1 MLTNR
6 NIIAHA
12 ANAGGAT
19 KVKKAANKPSTG
31 STIEL
36 TNVSKAY
43 GEEWMSDQILDNL
56 SLSIPPGEMTVI
68 VGPSGCGKSTLVNLL
83 AGFEEPDSGTITI
96 DGEPIT
102 GPGKDRMVVFQE
114 TALIPWQ
121 TTFENVVFGPKLRG
135 DMNNA
140 VLEEEA
146 KKLLVKVG
154 LGEFMTKFPLQLSGG
169 MQRRAELARALINE
183 PKVMIMDEP
192 FRGLDAM
199 SRSLMQEFFLQLFEE
214 NRRTNVFV
222 TSEIDEA
229 IFLADSLIVLTN
241 KPTKVEK
248 IIDIKLPRPRN
259 YSMLTSAEA
268 FEYKRETMA
277 ILHDEAMKSFA
288 NTSKSVA

>member
-6 NIIAHA
+6 NIIARA

-140 VLEEEA
+140 DLEEEA

>member
-1 MLTNR
+1 MLTKR
-6 NIIAHA
+6 NTIARA
-12 ANAGGAT
+12 ANAGGAA
-19 KVKKAANKPSTG
+19 KVKKAANKPATG

-140 VLEEEA
+140 DLEEEA

-169 MQRRAELARALINE
+169 MQRRAELASALINE

-199 SRSLMQEFFLQLFEE
+199 
-214 NRRTNVFV
+214 
-222 TSEIDEA
+222 
-229 IFLADSLIVLTN
+229 
-241 KPTKVEK
+241 
-248 IIDIKLPRPRN
+248 
-259 YSMLTSAEA
+259 
-268 FEYKRETMA
+268 
-277 ILHDEAMKSFA
+277 
-288 NTSKSVA
+288 

>member
-6 NIIAHA
+6 NSIARA
-12 ANAGGAT
+12 ASAGGAT
-19 KVKKAANKPSTG
+19 KANKSASKPEAG

-36 TNVSKAY
+36 TNVSKAS
-43 GEEWMSDQILDNL
+43 GEEWLSDQILDNL
-56 SLSIPPGEMTVI
+56 SLSIAPGEMTVI

-83 AGFEEPDSGTITI
+83 AGFEEPDSGKITI
-96 DGEPIT
+96 DGAEIT

-135 DMNNA
+135 DMKTA
-140 VLEEEA
+140 DLEKEA

-154 LGEFMTKFPLQLSGG
+154 LGEFMSKFPLQLSGG

-229 IFLADSLIVLTN
+229 IFLADNLIVLTN
-241 KPTKVEK
+241 KPTRVEK

-277 ILHDEAMKSFA
+277 ILHEEAMKSFA
-288 NTSKSVA
+288 NTSKGVA

>member
-19 KVKKAANKPSTG
+19 KVKKAANKPAIG

-259 YSMLTSAEA
+259 YNMLTSAEA

>member
-6 NIIAHA
+6 NTIARA
-12 ANAGGAT
+12 ANAGGAA
-19 KVKKAANKPSTG
+19 KVKKAANKPAIG

-140 VLEEEA
+140 DLEEEA
-146 KKLLVKVG
+146 KKVKQA
-154 LGEFMTKFPLQLSGG
+154 LKEKEEANKKAKEEANLK
-169 MQRRAELARALINE
+169 AR
-183 PKVMIMDEP
+183 
-192 FRGLDAM
+192 G
-199 SRSLMQEFFLQLFEE
+199 
-214 NRRTNVFV
+214 
-222 TSEIDEA
+222 SE
-229 IFLADSLIVLTN
+229 S
-241 KPTKVEK
+241 
-248 IIDIKLPRPRN
+248 
-259 YSMLTSAEA
+259 
-268 FEYKRETMA
+268 
-277 ILHDEAMKSFA
+277 
-288 NTSKSVA
+288 